1 MPLLECVMHTSFS
14 VAFYALS
21 ILMKDSGDT
30 IDGLERWDTPSSPL
44 TLLVVLAALVSAC
57 GNKLPGRHHGR
68 DLASHVFLCYNHRRA
83 DTAGV
88 DIE

>member
-1 MPLLECVMHTSFS
+1 MAFLEFVIHISFS

-21 ILMKDSGDT
+21 ILMEGSGDT
-30 IDGLERWDTPSSPL
+30 IDGLERWYTTSSPF
-44 TLLVVLAALVSAC
+44 TQVVVLAALVSAC

-68 DLASHVFLCYNHRRA
+68 DLATHVFLCYNHRGA